1 MITSKAS
8 IANAAAIAK
17 PRSASDNDAKRK
29 IPRKNGRYRIAAKSA
44 IAPAITQ
51 QYAVL
56 LERSICQRFRDQ
68 ERLTVI
74 KPNRPTTKFV
84 KVNAL
89 AVASL
94 SRPWARNAG
103 VRKLELHVFPWNK
116 PAIALYEQFGFVH
129 EGTRRK
135 NAFRN
140 GGYADSHVMAR
151 VKLQ

>member
-94 SRPWARNAG
+94 SRPWARNAQDNQQSNG
-103 VRKLELHVFPWNK
+103 PVRQRVVLDRRGAQARAGSRDHARHPKRARF
-116 PAIALYEQFGFVH
+116 FVP
-129 EGTRRK
+129 EK
-135 NAFRN
+135 
-140 GGYADSHVMAR
+140 S
-151 VKLQ
+151 

>member
-44 IAPAITQ
+44 ITQ

-84 KVNAL
+84 KVNVL

-94 SRPWARNAG
+94 SRPWSETPKTINRVTVPSANALFLTVAEHKRARAREITQG
-103 VRKLELHVFPWNK
+103 
-116 PAIALYEQFGFVH
+116 IQSALGFSFLKN
-129 EGTRRK
+129 RNRK
-135 NAFRN
+135 NNHHRE
-140 GGYADSHVMAR
+140 R
-151 VKLQ
+151 